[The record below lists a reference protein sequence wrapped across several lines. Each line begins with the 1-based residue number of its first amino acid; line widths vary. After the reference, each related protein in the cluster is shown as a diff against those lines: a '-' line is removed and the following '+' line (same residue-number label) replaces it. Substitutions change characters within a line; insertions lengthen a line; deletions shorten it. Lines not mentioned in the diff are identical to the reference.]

1 LVPKTNA
8 SASWATGAYRFAPKR
23 EMVTMSHMTSH
34 RHYVTLNAQIL
45 TYFGADRMRYWS
57 SHSVFWCPRSE
68 SNRQHA
74 GFESASS
81 ANWDTRA
88 KLVLVVLLRWYN
100 QENLDRPIAARR
112 RLKTLG
118 YNHPNSNTY
127 GVTHWFSGR

>member
-1 LVPKTNA
+1 MPSGYWCSQKNLNSQHLPPQG
-8 SASWATGAYRFAPKR
+8 SASTNWA
-23 EMVTMSHMTSH
+23 MT
-34 RHYVTLNAQIL
+34 AK
-45 TYFGADRMRYWS
+45 
-57 SHSVFWCPRSE
+57 WCPRSE

-81 ANWDTRA
+81 ANWDTGA